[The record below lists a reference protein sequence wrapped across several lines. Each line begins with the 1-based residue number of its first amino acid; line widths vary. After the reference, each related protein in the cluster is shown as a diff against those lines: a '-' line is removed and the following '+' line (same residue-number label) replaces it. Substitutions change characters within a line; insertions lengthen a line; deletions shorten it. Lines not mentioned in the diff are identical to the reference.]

1 MDELTRLVHKRLVLL
16 HVQASSCLEEIRAS
30 GLSAHLM
37 SVDGNPFPGADGWT
51 RAPYPM
57 PVIDVK
63 GKGSIGFDPAG
74 AFFVFAVPTTEAQP
88 ASIDALSD
96 CFENTALL
104 GAVSL
109 RDYQLGRN
117 RAVQSVAAAAR
128 DGEPALLVI
137 VRFGLETE
145 GLLRLFEQAA
155 LIMAGQLPTLLSPP
169 ELKRLD
175 TSTT

>member
-1 MDELTRLVHKRLVLL
+1 MDELTLLVHQRLVLL
-16 HVQASSCLEEIRAS
+16 QAQASSCLEEIRAS

-74 AFFVFAVPTTEAQP
+74 AFFVFAVPTGEAQA

-96 CFENTALL
+96 RFKDTALL
-104 GAVSL
+104 GAISL
-109 RDYQLGRN
+109 RDYRSGYN

-145 GLLRLFEQAA
+145 GLPGLFEQTAR
-155 LIMAGQLPTLLSPP
+155 IMAGRLPSLLPSP
-169 ELKRLD
+169 ELQSLD
-175 TSTT
+175 P